1 MPKKYKPVPNNKR
14 QMLISLIHEEGMNIT
29 QAARLSD
36 IYYPTA
42 KVINKV
48 FLREGRTA
56 KKIVRDRSKT
66 KNK

>member
-1 MPKKYKPVPNNKR
+1 MPKKYKPVPNSKR
-14 QMLISLIHEEGMNIT
+14 QMLIRLIHEEGMNIT
-29 QAARLSD
+29 QAAKLSD

-48 FLREGRTA
+48 YLREGRTA
-56 KKIVRDRSKT
+56 KKIVRDRSK